1 MMKKYNLIMVDDA
14 TPILNLSKKYFEE
27 HYNVYTFDNAS
38 DCFDGLSSGM
48 VIPDIIISDL
58 TMPRMSGEEF
68 VVKLKND
75 IRFKDIPLIVLSA
88 NDDSATKIKLLRL
101 GVDDFIVKP
110 FNFEELSLRIQNL
123 FRRMALVK

>member
-1 MMKKYNLIMVDDA
+1 MMRKYNLIMVDDA
-14 TPILNLSKKYFEE
+14 APILNLSKKYFEE
-27 HYNVYTFDNAS
+27 EYNVITFDNAAACLES
-38 DCFDGLSSGM
+38 MTRGEIEAD
-48 VIPDIIISDL
+48 VIISDL
-58 TMPRMSGEEF
+58 TMPQMSGEDF
-68 VVKLKND
+68 VKEIKSN

-88 NDDSATKIKLLRL
+88 NDESATKIRLLKL

>member
-1 MMKKYNLIMVDDA
+1 MKKHNLIMVDDA

-27 HYNVYTFDNAS
+27 DYNVYTFDSANACLES
-38 DCFDGLSSGM
+38 LNNGL
-48 VIPDIIISDL
+48 VVPDVIISDL
-58 TMPRMSGEEF
+58 TMPQMSGEEF
-68 VVKLKND
+68 VKELKKD

-88 NDDSATKIKLLRL
+88 NDESSTKIRLLRL

-123 FRRMALVK
+123 FKRMALVK